1 LKSLRAKF
9 ENRHFLDFLRNHQSS
24 IPALPGWVIPMY
36 PDLKG
41 KTALVTGAGKT
52 SGIGYAVAQK
62 LADSGANVIIADLV
76 ATGDENQPLV
86 SGNRDPEK
94 MIALAQAL
102 SRQFGVKAAFVAV
115 DVSSASSVRQMAD
128 EVSSQFE
135 AVQILCN
142 NAGTVLGVP
151 SALHAYDDDAWLKTV
166 DVNLNG
172 VFRVSKAVIPLML
185 ATGGSVINIA
195 SRAAKVP
202 PLFNG
207 AYAVAKAGVVMLT
220 KVMARELAGNGIRV
234 NAVCPGVIATGFT
247 RWRFDLEAQF
257 LDSTREARE
266 AEMVQTIPM
275 GRLGSSAEVANLV
288 AYLASDQ
295 SSYTTGQA
303 INVTGG
309 QLMEL

>member
-1 LKSLRAKF
+1 
-9 ENRHFLDFLRNHQSS
+9 
-24 IPALPGWVIPMY
+24 MY
-36 PDLKG
+36 PELKG
-41 KTALVTGAGKT
+41 KTALVTGAGKK

-62 LADSGANVIIADLV
+62 LAGSGANVIIADL
-76 ATGDENQPLV
+76 ATTGEANQPLV
-86 SGNRDPEK
+86 AGSREE
-94 MIALAQAL
+94 MMALTQEL
-102 SRQFGVKAAFVAV
+102 SRRFDVKTAFAAL
-115 DVSSASSVRQMAD
+115 DVSRNSSVQQMAD
-128 EVSSQFE
+128 QVRSQFE

-142 NAGTVLGVP
+142 NAGAVFGVP
-151 SALHAYDDDAWLKTV
+151 SALHDYDDDAWLKTL

-172 VFRVSKAVIPLML
+172 VFRVSKAVVPLML
-185 ATGGSVINIA
+185 NTGGSVINIA

-234 NAVCPGVIATGFT
+234 NAVCPGVIATDFT
-247 RWRFDLEAQF
+247 RWRFDLEARI
-257 LDSTREARE
+257 LDSTREDRE

-275 GRLGSSAEVANLV
+275 GRLGASDEVANMV
-288 AYLASDQ
+288 AFLASNQ
-295 SSYTTGQA
+295 ASYTTGQA

>member
-1 LKSLRAKF
+1 
-9 ENRHFLDFLRNHQSS
+9 
-24 IPALPGWVIPMY
+24 MY
-36 PDLKG
+36 PDLIG
-41 KTALVTGAGKT
+41 KTALVTGAGKK
-52 SGIGYAVAQK
+52 SGIGYAIAHK
-62 LADSGANVIIADLV
+62 LAENGANVVIADLV
-76 ATGDENQPLV
+76 KKDDQNQPLV
-86 SGNRDPEK
+86 SGNREE
-94 MIALAQAL
+94 MIDLADEL
-102 SRQFGVKAAFVAV
+102 SRRFDVKAAFVAV
-115 DVSSASSVRQMAD
+115 DVTSNTSIKQMVD
-128 EVSSQFE
+128 EVKSQFDT
-135 AVQILCN
+135 VQILCN

-151 SALHAYDDDAWLKTV
+151 SAIHTYDDNAWLKTL

-172 VFRVSKAVIPLML
+172 VFRVSKAVMPLMMNP
-185 ATGGSVINIA
+185 GGSVINIA

-234 NAVCPGVIATGFT
+234 NAVCPGVITTDFT
-247 RWRFDLEAQF
+247 RWRFDLEAQI
-257 LDSTREARE
+257 LNSTSEDRE

-288 AYLASDQ
+288 AFLASNQ

>member
-1 LKSLRAKF
+1 
-9 ENRHFLDFLRNHQSS
+9 
-24 IPALPGWVIPMY
+24 MY
-36 PDLKG
+36 LDLKG
-41 KTALVTGAGKT
+41 KTALVTGAGKK
-52 SGIGYAVAQK
+52 SGIGYAIAQK
-62 LADSGANVIIADLV
+62 LADSGANVIIADMV
-76 ATGDENQPLV
+76 KKDDGSQPLV
-86 SGNRDPEK
+86 SGNREE
-94 MIALAQAL
+94 MIALTEELA
-102 SRQFGVKAAFVAV
+102 RRFDVKTAFVAV
-115 DVSSASSVRQMAD
+115 DVSKNSSIRQMAD
-128 EVSSQFE
+128 EVRSQFE
-135 AVQILCN
+135 SVQILCN

-151 SALHAYDDDAWLKTV
+151 SAIHTYDDDAWLKTL

-172 VFRVSKAVIPLML
+172 VFRVSKAVMPLMMD
-185 ATGGSVINIA
+185 TGGSVINIA

-234 NAVCPGVIATGFT
+234 NAVCPGVITTDFT
-247 RWRFDLEAQF
+247 RWRFDLEAQI
-257 LDSTREARE
+257 LDSTREERE

-275 GRLGSSAEVANLV
+275 GRLGSSEEVANLV
-288 AYLASDQ
+288 AFLASSQ

>member
-1 LKSLRAKF
+1 
-9 ENRHFLDFLRNHQSS
+9 
-24 IPALPGWVIPMY
+24 MY
-36 PDLKG
+36 PDLIG
-41 KTALVTGAGKT
+41 KTALVTGAGKK
-52 SGIGYAVAQK
+52 SGIGYAIAQK
-62 LADSGANVIIADLV
+62 MAESGANVVIADLV
-76 ATGDENQPLV
+76 KKDDQNQPLV
-86 SGNRDPEK
+86 SGNREE
-94 MIALAQAL
+94 MIDLADEL
-102 SRQFGVKAAFVAV
+102 SRRFDVKAAFVAV
-115 DVSSASSVRQMAD
+115 DVTSNASIKQMAD
-128 EVSSQFE
+128 EVKSQFDT
-135 AVQILCN
+135 VQILCN

-151 SALHAYDDDAWLKTV
+151 SAIHTYDDNAWLKTL

-172 VFRVSKAVIPLML
+172 VFRVSKAVMPLMMNS
-185 ATGGSVINIA
+185 GGSVINIA

-234 NAVCPGVIATGFT
+234 NAVCPGVITTDFT
-247 RWRFDLEAQF
+247 RWRFDLEAQI
-257 LDSTREARE
+257 LNSTSEDRE

-288 AYLASDQ
+288 AFLASNQ

>member
-1 LKSLRAKF
+1 
-9 ENRHFLDFLRNHQSS
+9 
-24 IPALPGWVIPMY
+24 MY
-36 PDLKG
+36 PELKG
-41 KTALVTGAGKT
+41 KTALVTGAGKK

-62 LADSGANVIIADLV
+62 LAQSGVNVIIADLV
-76 ATGDENQPLV
+76 ATGDANQPLV
-86 SGNRDPEK
+86 AGKREE
-94 MIALAQAL
+94 MIALTQAL
-102 SRQFGVKAAFVAV
+102 SRRFDVKTAFAAV
-115 DVSSASSVRQMAD
+115 DVSSNSSVKQMAD
-128 EVSSQFE
+128 EVRSQFD

-142 NAGTVLGVP
+142 NAGTVFGVP
-151 SALHAYDDDAWLKTV
+151 SALHAYDDDAWLKTL

-185 ATGGSVINIA
+185 NTGGSVVNIA
-195 SRAAKVP
+195 SRAAKTP

-234 NAVCPGVIATGFT
+234 NAVCPGVIATDFT
-247 RWRFDLEAQF
+247 RWRFDLEAQI
-257 LDSTREARE
+257 LDSTPDDRET
-266 AEMVQTIPM
+266 EMVQTIPM
-275 GRLGSSAEVANLV
+275 GRLGSSDEVANLV
-288 AYLASDQ
+288 AFLASDQ

>member
-1 LKSLRAKF
+1 M
-9 ENRHFLDFLRNHQSS
+9 
-24 IPALPGWVIPMY
+24 MY
-36 PDLKG
+36 PDLIG
-41 KTALVTGAGKT
+41 KTALVTGAGKK
-52 SGIGYAVAQK
+52 SGIGYAIALK
-62 LADSGANVIIADLV
+62 LAENGTNVVIADLV
-76 ATGDENQPLV
+76 KKDDQNQPLV
-86 SGNRDPEK
+86 SGNREE
-94 MIALAQAL
+94 MIDLADGL
-102 SRQFGVKAAFVAV
+102 SRRFDVKAAFVEV
-115 DVSSASSVRQMAD
+115 DVTSNASIKQMAD
-128 EVSSQFE
+128 EVKSQFDT
-135 AVQILCN
+135 VQILCN

-151 SALHAYDDDAWLKTV
+151 SAIHTYDDNAWLKTL

-172 VFRVSKAVIPLML
+172 VFRVSKAVMPLMMNS
-185 ATGGSVINIA
+185 GGSVINIA

-234 NAVCPGVIATGFT
+234 NAVCPGVITTDFT
-247 RWRFDLEAQF
+247 RWRFDLEAQI
-257 LDSTREARE
+257 LNSTSEDRE

-288 AYLASDQ
+288 AFLASNQ

>member
-1 LKSLRAKF
+1 M
-9 ENRHFLDFLRNHQSS
+9 
-24 IPALPGWVIPMY
+24 MY
-36 PDLKG
+36 PDLIG
-41 KTALVTGAGKT
+41 KTALVTGAGKK
-52 SGIGYAVAQK
+52 SGIGYAIALK
-62 LADSGANVIIADLV
+62 LAENGANVVIADLV
-76 ATGDENQPLV
+76 KKDDQNQPLV
-86 SGNRDPEK
+86 SGNREE
-94 MIALAQAL
+94 MIDLADGL
-102 SRQFGVKAAFVAV
+102 SRRFDVKAAFVEV
-115 DVSSASSVRQMAD
+115 DVTSNASIKQMAD
-128 EVSSQFE
+128 EVKSQFDT
-135 AVQILCN
+135 VQILCN

-151 SALHAYDDDAWLKTV
+151 SAIHTYDDNAWLKTL

-172 VFRVSKAVIPLML
+172 VFRVSKAVMPLMMNP
-185 ATGGSVINIA
+185 GGSVINIA

-234 NAVCPGVIATGFT
+234 NAVCPGVITTDFT
-247 RWRFDLEAQF
+247 RWRFDLEAQI
-257 LDSTREARE
+257 LNSTSEDRE

-288 AYLASDQ
+288 AFLASNQ

>member
-1 LKSLRAKF
+1 
-9 ENRHFLDFLRNHQSS
+9 
-24 IPALPGWVIPMY
+24 MY
-36 PDLKG
+36 LDLKG

-62 LADSGANVIIADLV
+62 MADSGANVIIADL
-76 ATGDENQPLV
+76 AAPTDENPLLA
-86 SGNRDPEK
+86 SKNRAE
-94 MIALAQAL
+94 MIALTQEL
-102 SRQFGVKAAFVAV
+102 SRRFNVKTAFVAV
-115 DVSSASSVRQMAD
+115 DVASNSSVRQMAD
-128 EVSSQFE
+128 EVNSQFE

-142 NAGTVLGVP
+142 NAGTVFGVP
-151 SALHAYDDDAWLKTV
+151 SALHTYDDEAWLKTL

-185 ATGGSVINIA
+185 NSGGSVINIA

-220 KVMARELAGNGIRV
+220 KVMARELAGSGIRV
-234 NAVCPGVIATGFT
+234 NAVCPGVIDTDFT
-247 RWRFDLEAQF
+247 RWRFDLEARI
-257 LDSTREARE
+257 LDSTREDRE
-266 AEMVQTIPM
+266 TEMVQTIPM
-275 GRLGSSAEVANLV
+275 GRLGSSDEVANLV
-288 AYLASDQ
+288 AFLASDQ